1 MNMAQSA
8 AVMTFLGRLFSPRP
22 DPRPALEPLWQRTIA
37 IAREPE
43 WYRDCGAAD
52 TLEGRFDMVAAVLSL
67 VMLRMEGDP
76 QLAPKTA
83 LLAEFFVEDMDGQLR
98 QAGVGDLFV
107 GKHIGKLM
115 GTLGGRIGAYRKGL
129 AEGQAELAAAVRR
142 NVTLVEGTDALD
154 LAMRLEQLQARLDA
168 TADEALLRGDIA

>member
-1 MNMAQSA
+1 MS
-8 AVMTFLGRLFSPRP
+8 FLHRLFSPRP
-22 DPRPALEPLWQRTIA
+22 DPREALRPLWHRTIA

-52 TLEGRFDMVAAVLSL
+52 SLEGRFDMVSAVLSL
-67 VMLRMEGDP
+67 VMLRMESDDS
-76 QLAPKTA
+76 LTPKTA

-115 GTLGGRIGAYRKGL
+115 ATLGGRIGAYRKGL
-129 AEGQAELAAAVRR
+129 SDAQNTELVAAVRR
-142 NVTLVEGTDALD
+142 NITLSDED
-154 LAMRLEQLQARLDA
+154 LASAMAIRLRALQARLA
-168 TADEALLRGDIA
+168 RTADDALLAGEIA